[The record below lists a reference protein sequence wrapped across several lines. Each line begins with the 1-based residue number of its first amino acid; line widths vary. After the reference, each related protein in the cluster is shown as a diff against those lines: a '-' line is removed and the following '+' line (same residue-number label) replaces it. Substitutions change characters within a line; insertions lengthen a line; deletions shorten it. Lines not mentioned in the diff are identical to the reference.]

1 MFSAMDSGTTAVVYI
16 YMYIHQ
22 DRSVLHVDVVGQ
34 ALFTARDLLTLKLL
48 KRDSRGS
55 YT

>member
-22 DRSVLHVDVVGQ
+22 DTSVQHVDVVGQ
-34 ALFTARDLLTLKLL
+34 TLSTTVCYRNIRLEILL
-48 KRDSRGS
+48 R
-55 YT
+55 

>member
-34 ALFTARDLLTLKLL
+34 ADCYRNIRLEIFLR
-48 KRDSRGS
+48 
-55 YT
+55 